1 MVDAPI
7 VVRIYTP
14 ATRAAS
20 RAGESLR
27 VERQFPDALADQA
40 SSEQPQPASHTDQ
53 AAAGADKPPFSWMRL
68 IGWSIAAVMLGV
80 IILAGARIVADH
92 PWAAAVVGASWA
104 LYLKYRKA

>member
-92 PWAAAVVGASWA
+92 PWAAAAVGASWA